1 MKLLLITAVREFG
14 KDIKVLLKKSG
25 VKVFSY
31 QEVTG
36 HKDLTNEPMTGN
48 WFASDAHE
56 FESILFY
63 AFVEENLV
71 ELVFEKV
78 GEYNGKLKSQSHLH
92 VTMLNIEKSN

>member
-31 QEVTG
+31 REVSG
-36 HKDLTNEPMTGN
+36 HKDLTDEPLSGN
-48 WFASDAHE
+48 WFASDVHE
-56 FESILFY
+56 FESVLFY
-63 AFVEENLV
+63 AFVEESLV
-71 ELVFEKV
+71 DQVFEKV
-78 GEYNGKLKSQSHLH
+78 EEYNSKLKSQSHIH